1 MQEMWFL
8 RKLLR
13 IPWDKQGEQQ
23 QKKKEIYLY
32 LESERQNINF
42 WNLMR
47 KQDFENLTHT
57 EYVEIKKG
65 IGHNDHVYV
74 NESL

>member
-47 KQDFENLTHT
+47 KEDFENLTHK